1 MKFFRV
7 VLFLLTVLLFGT
19 TSAQLDTAWLRQ
31 FDGTARG
38 EEIFSDMVVDRVGN
52 VYVTGV
58 IGTIAQT
65 ADIVVQKY
73 DSTGHLVWT
82 ATYDGRAHQDDSA
95 AALVVDSLGQ
105 VYVCGWVIDTVMDI
119 DWVALKYS
127 ATGQL
132 LWAKTWRRA
141 FNQDDAALA
150 LCLDRLG
157 RVIVTGYSTDSTGN
171 TDYCTICYNG
181 ATGDT
186 VWVRY
191 YNRTPEN
198 DEDIAYSI
206 CVDDSNNVYVTG
218 TSYDDGTD
226 YDIATIRYTPAGVRS
241 WLRRKNNY
249 PWVGDDYGMKI
260 KFDPVTRTIVIGGI
274 VYDDNQ
280 DYNYFTMKY
289 SRNGDSLWARAYNRY
304 PANNEDLLYG
314 LTLDQAGNMFVT
326 GTSLDDVTD
335 YDIATVS
342 YTSAG
347 VPRWTQRYDV
357 ATLEDEGTDI
367 VVDSLGQVLV
377 IGNVDT
383 RTTVR
388 DIGVLKY
395 DNTGNLLY
403 SYLWDNPASHNEDL
417 GYRIVASRNGFLY
430 IGGMSFN
437 DSTGYDLLIGK
448 FYEVQHDFALTALVV
463 PESLWIEDSF
473 VPSAVVKNLAVNR
486 DSCWIKLTVTP
497 GEYRDSVWLNLTPGM
512 VDTVEFNVFRAESSG
527 LFTVT
532 SWSELIGDER
542 RFNDTLRAEVVV
554 WEESVAVA
562 EPKRVL
568 GISALTV
575 APNPVRNEGLVHI
588 TGTPMGNVNVRMYD
602 RTGALMQKWN
612 FVFSGDG
619 GRGQQTLRLD
629 VRNLPT
635 GVYFLQVDD
644 AKRKQVR
651 KVIVQ
656 H

>member
-1 MKFFRV
+1 MKFFSA
-7 VLFLLTVLLFGT
+7 VLFLLTVLLLGT
-19 TSAQLDTAWLRQ
+19 ASAQLDTAWLRQ

-38 EEIFSDMVVDRVGN
+38 EEIFSDMVIDRMGN

-58 IGTIAQT
+58 MSTISQT
-65 ADIVVQKY
+65 ADIIVQKY
-73 DSTGHLVWT
+73 DSTGQLVWS

-119 DWVALKYS
+119 DWVTLKYS

-132 LWAKTWRRA
+132 LWARTWRRA
-141 FNQDDAALA
+141 FNQDDAGLA
-150 LCLDRLG
+150 LGLDQLG
-157 RVIVTGYSTDSTGN
+157 RVIVTGYCSDSTGN
-171 TDYCTICYNG
+171 IDYCTICYNG

-198 DEDIAYSI
+198 DEDISYAI

-226 YDIATIRYTPAGVRS
+226 YDIATIRYTPTGVRS

-249 PWVGDDYGMKI
+249 PWVGDDYGMRI
-260 KFDPVTRTIVIGGI
+260 KFDPVTRTIIIGGI

-314 LTLDQAGNMFVT
+314 LTLDQAGNVFVT
-326 GTSLDDVTD
+326 GTSLDDITD

-347 VPRWTQRYDV
+347 VPRWTQRYDG

-367 VVDSLGQVLV
+367 VVDSSGQVLV
-377 IGNVDT
+377 VGNVDT
-383 RTTVR
+383 RSTVR
-388 DIGVLKY
+388 DVGVLKY
-395 DNTGNLLY
+395 DNNGNVLY
-403 SYLWDNPASHNEDL
+403 SYLWDNPESHNEDL
-417 GYRIVASRNGFLY
+417 GYRIITSRDGFIY

-437 DSTGYDLLIGK
+437 DSTSYDLLIGK

-473 VPSAVVKNLAVNR
+473 VPLAVVKNRAINR

-512 VDTVEFNVFRAESSG
+512 VDTIEFGVFRAESSG
-527 LFTVT
+527 LFRVT
-532 SWSELIGDER
+532 SWSELPEDEK
-542 RFNDTLRAEVVV
+542 RFNDTLWAEVVV

-562 EPKRVL
+562 EPKRFY
-568 GISALTV
+568 GISAVTV
-575 APNPVRNEGLVHI
+575 APNPVRSEGTVHL
-588 TGTPMGNVNVRMYD
+588 TGTPLGNVNFRMYD
-602 RTGALMQKWN
+602 RTGALVQKWD
-612 FVFSGDG
+612 FVFSSDG
-619 GRGQQTLRLD
+619 GSGSRTLRLD
-629 VRNLPT
+629 VRNLPA

-644 AKRKQVR
+644 SGRKQVR